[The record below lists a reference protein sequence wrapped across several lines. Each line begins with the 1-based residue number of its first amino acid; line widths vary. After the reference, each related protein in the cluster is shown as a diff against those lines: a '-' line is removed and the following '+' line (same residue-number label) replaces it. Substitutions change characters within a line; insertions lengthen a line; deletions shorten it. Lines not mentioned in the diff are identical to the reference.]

1 MCHGSE
7 CAGSLN
13 QGSVLNPM
21 RGSWACRRRLR
32 PTSCTLRRL
41 WWAASWQVRADS
53 RQLVQSVTFAC
64 FHPSDESR
72 VSPERKEYGGER
84 AAEGSSAVFPRKGRS
99 VSIAEADAGSLTLAT
114 CVVSCFPLFYF
125 IFILF
130 LFSPILI
137 SPTNIFVDKNI
148 FVSLCPWARF
158 LTLEL

>member
-1 MCHGSE
+1 MSH
-7 CAGSLN
+7 
-13 QGSVLNPM
+13 
-21 RGSWACRRRLR
+21 
-32 PTSCTLRRL
+32 
-41 WWAASWQVRADS
+41 
-53 RQLVQSVTFAC
+53 
-64 FHPSDESR
+64 
-72 VSPERKEYGGER
+72 VSPLNVRSMGER
-84 AAEGSSAVFPRKGRS
+84 ERQKGLPQCFPEKAGS